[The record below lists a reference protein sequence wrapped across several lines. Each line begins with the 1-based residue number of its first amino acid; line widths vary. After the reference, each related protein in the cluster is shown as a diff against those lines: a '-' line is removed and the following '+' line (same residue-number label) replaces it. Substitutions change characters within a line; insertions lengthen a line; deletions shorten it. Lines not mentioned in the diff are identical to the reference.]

1 MNEERTNTIKASIA
15 FDITRDLYE
24 RGIDGFVH
32 ALPGLFDDDF
42 NYRAIE
48 KRTAR
53 MIDAQA
59 SGHEETHLPD
69 TSDLYTEDVQ
79 LIFKSGKIYYLPTSQ
94 AE

>member
-1 MNEERTNTIKASIA
+1 
-15 FDITRDLYE
+15 
-24 RGIDGFVH
+24 
-32 ALPGLFDDDF
+32 
-42 NYRAIE
+42 
-48 KRTAR
+48 